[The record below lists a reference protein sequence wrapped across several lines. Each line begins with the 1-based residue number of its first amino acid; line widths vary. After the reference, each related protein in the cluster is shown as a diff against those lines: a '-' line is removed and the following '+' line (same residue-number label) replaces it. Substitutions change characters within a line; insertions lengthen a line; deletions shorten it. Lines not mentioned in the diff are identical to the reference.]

1 MKKICKK
8 MGLRIY
14 IIHELLVLIKGN
26 IFGILFLKSTKNFFL
41 KK

>member
-1 MKKICKK
+1 

-26 IFGILFLKSTKNFFL
+26 IFGILFLKSTMMENDIK
-41 KK
+41 